1 MDKRVFLLPK
11 LLPRDRQICNVVDAL
26 EELPIS
32 EGWRVEIREHKA
44 TRNDKQNNTLWW
56 LYGEIIKIG
65 GNLMAGWTKENLHD
79 FFLGRHFGI
88 TRKIILGEV
97 FETPTRR
104 SSKLSKIDFA
114 TFVDSIYNFMA
125 SQGVILPQPDRLFAA
140 MNELAAF

>member
-1 MDKRVFLLPK
+1 MAKQTFLLPK
-11 LLPRDRQICNVVDAL
+11 MLSRDRQICRVVDAM
-26 EELPIS
+26 EDLPIS
-32 EGWRVEIREHKA
+32 EGFRVEIHEHKA

-97 FETPTRR
+97 FDTPTRR
-104 SSKLSKIDFA
+104 SSKLSKIEFA
-114 TFVDSIYNFMA
+114 NLVDSIYNFMA
-125 SQGVILPQPDRLFAA
+125 SQGVILPQPDPDYAEHREEEAA
-140 MNELAAF
+140 